1 MRIKHLFINL
11 AVALAFSATAM
22 GQTANDIGLIS
33 LNPYIPES
41 EGLGQKA
48 TAMLQSKLLQIA
60 TVNGM
65 SGAGFDNRFIIT
77 AHIQKLRSSQ
87 TQTFPQKN
95 AVEVSIGIY
104 VGDGLDGTLYS
115 SYTCEAKGIGDSED
129 QAIASA
135 IRKVVPTQEALQSA
149 IIKGKE
155 QILNYYDKMSGSIL
169 QTAKAT
175 AAAGRYD
182 DAVNMLFAIPMNNK
196 DFQTAQALIAQYGS
210 TSLDNKNLE
219 IVRQARSAW
228 SANPTEEGASEAS
241 TILQKLDAPSAKV
254 QAEAKSLQT
263 EMASRLKAVSDREYQ
278 QELKQEQNEK
288 EERLAAIKAAASVAK
303 AYIASQPRVVY
314 HYHWW

>member
-11 AVALAFSATAM
+11 VVALAFSATAM

-149 IIKGKE
+149 IVKGKE

-228 SANPTEEGASEAS
+228 SANPTEDGASEAS

>member
-155 QILNYYDKMSGSIL
+155 QIQNYYDKMSGSIL